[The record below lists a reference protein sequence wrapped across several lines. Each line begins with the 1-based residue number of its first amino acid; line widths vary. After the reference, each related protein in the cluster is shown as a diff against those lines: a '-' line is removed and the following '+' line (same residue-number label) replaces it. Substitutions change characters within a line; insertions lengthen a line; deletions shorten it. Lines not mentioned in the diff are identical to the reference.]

1 LPNFVFQVS
10 RFKKTSNTFTT
21 DNLKKKKKGQTPS
34 RQGKSKKRGN
44 FQAIFQDEIL
54 ESMLKSPDRALNY
67 KQLAKRIG
75 LDDTQEK
82 TRLAQTLNTMKSVG
96 LLREVERGKYR
107 LKHKPKPPLVG
118 KADFTSSGAAYITVA
133 EFDRDIYIPQRKTGQ
148 ALPGDTV
155 KIHVHQNNRGSRVEG
170 EIIEVIERAKETF
183 VGTFTINERNRVGFV
198 IPDSQKMPV
207 DFFIPPG
214 EMLRAKDGDKV
225 IVKMT
230 QWPPRA
236 KNPIANVISVL
247 GRPGEMETEM
257 HSILAEFDFP
267 LHFPKNVE
275 QAAEEIPEKIA
286 KQEIAARR
294 DFRDVTTFT
303 IDPDDAKDFDDALSI
318 QKLKNGNWEIG
329 IHIADVSHYV
339 QPDSVLDNEAVSR
352 ATSVY
357 LVDRVIPMLPE
368 KLSNKVCSLRPNEE
382 KLVFS
387 AVFEMDN
394 NAQVK
399 NEWFGRCVINSD
411 KRFTYDDAQLII
423 EGKENPLKDEVLTMH
438 QLAIQLRKQR
448 FENGAIAFE
457 KEEVKFR
464 LDEKGNPIEL
474 YLKEYRDSNK
484 LIEEFMLL
492 ANRRVAHF
500 IGKPKKGNP
509 KTFVYR
515 IHDNPVQE
523 RLEMLVS
530 IAAQLDYKVE
540 LGPRRILTASLNKL
554 LQDIKGKG
562 EENMLSTMTIRCM
575 AKAEYS
581 TDNIGHF
588 GLGFDDYTH
597 FTSPIRRYP
606 DVMVHR
612 LLQRYLDGGNSAYVK
627 ELDDRCLHSSNKEKQ
642 ATNAERAS
650 TKYMQAKYLIN
661 RIGEEFEGLIS
672 GVTEWGIF
680 VEIKEN
686 KCEGMIRMRD
696 LPDDFYEHDEATM
709 SAVGTTTGNT
719 YRLGDSVMIKVKG
732 VSLEKRQ
739 IDLAISGWSNG

>member
-1 LPNFVFQVS
+1 M
-10 RFKKTSNTFTT
+10 
-21 DNLKKKKKGQTPS
+21 KKKKKGL
-34 RQGKSKKRGN
+34 GKKRGPSVAT
-44 FQAIFQDEIL
+44 FQEPIL
-54 ESMLKSPDRALNY
+54 ETMRKSPDRALNY
-67 KQLAKRIG
+67 KQIAKRLGITD
-75 LDDTQEK
+75 LQE
-82 TRLAQTLNTMKSVG
+82 RNDLGQSLNRMKNDG
-96 LLREVERGKYR
+96 LLREIERGQYR
-107 LKHKPKPPLVG
+107 LKHAPPPKLIG
-118 KADFTSSGAAYITVA
+118 KVDMTSTGAAYVTV
-133 EFDRDIYIPQRKTGQ
+133 EGYERDIYISPRKVRQ
-148 ALPGDTV
+148 ALPGDIV
-155 KIHVHQNNRGSRVEG
+155 KVHAYATDHGKRIEG
-170 EIIEVIERAKETF
+170 EIIEIVERARETF
-183 VGTFTINERNRVGFV
+183 VGTLSINTTSKVAFV
-198 IPDSQKMPV
+198 VPDNQKVPV
-207 DFFIPPG
+207 DFFIPLG

-230 QWPPRA
+230 EWPERA
-236 KNPIANVISVL
+236 KNPIAHVITVL

-267 LHFPKNVE
+267 LYFPENVE
-275 QAAEEIPEKIA
+275 KDAERIPDTISKEEIA
-286 KQEIAARR
+286 KRR
-294 DFRDVTTFT
+294 DFRGITTFT

-329 IHIADVSHYV
+329 VHIADVSHYV
-339 QPDSVLDNEAVSR
+339 QPGSALDDEAVKR

-387 AVFEMDN
+387 AVFEMDEKAN
-394 NAQVK
+394 VI

-411 KRFTYDDAQLII
+411 QRFTYDDAQKLI
-423 EGKENPLKDEVLTMH
+423 EGGEGPLKDEVLTMH
-438 QLAIQLRKQR
+438 GLAQLLRAKR

-464 LDEKGNPIEL
+464 LDEKGNPIEV
-474 YLKEYRDSNK
+474 YLKQYKDSNK

-492 ANRRVAHF
+492 ANKQVATF
-500 IGKPKKGNP
+500 IGKPKQGTA

-523 RLEMLVS
+523 RLETLVT

-540 LGPRRILTASLNKL
+540 LGPRRILTDSLNKL
-554 LQDIKGKG
+554 LADIKGKG
-562 EENMLSTMTIRCM
+562 EENMLSTMAIRCM

-588 GLGFDDYTH
+588 GLGFDYYTH

-612 LLQRYLDGGNSAYVK
+612 LLQRYLEGGKSAFKQDY
-627 ELDDRCLHSSNKEKQ
+627 EDLCIHSSEMEKN

-650 TKYMQAKYLIN
+650 TKYMQAKYLQDH
-661 RIGEEFEGLIS
+661 IGEEFEGLIS

-686 KCEGMIRMRD
+686 KCEGMIRLKD
-696 LPDDFYEHDEATM
+696 LPDDFYDYEEDSM
-709 SAVGTTTGNT
+709 RVVGSTTGNSYT
-719 YRLGDSVMIKVKG
+719 LGDAVIVKVMN

-739 IDLAISGWSNG
+739 IDLKVTGWPE

>member
-1 LPNFVFQVS
+1 M
-10 RFKKTSNTFTT
+10 R
-21 DNLKKKKKGQTPS
+21 
-34 RQGKSKKRGN
+34 
-44 FQAIFQDEIL
+44 
-54 ESMLKSPDRALNY
+54 KSPDRALNY
-67 KQLAKRIG
+67 KQIAKRIG
-75 LDDTQEK
+75 VTDKQE
-82 TRLAQTLNTMKSVG
+82 RSQLAQTLNKMKGEG
-96 LLREVERGKYR
+96 LLREIDRGKYR
-107 LKHKPKPPLVG
+107 LKHMPAPKLVG
-118 KADFTSSGAAYITVA
+118 KVDMTASGAAYVTVA
-133 EFDRDIYIPQRKTGQ
+133 EFERDIYISPRKVRQ

-155 KIHVHQNNRGSRVEG
+155 KVHAYSSHKGSRVEG
-170 EIIEVIERAKETF
+170 EIVEVLERAKETF
-183 VGTFTINERNRVGFV
+183 VGTLSVNTTSKVAFV
-198 IPDSQKMPV
+198 VPDNQKMPV
-207 DFFIPPG
+207 DFFIPLG

-230 QWPPRA
+230 EWPQRA
-236 KNPIANVISVL
+236 KNPIAHVISVL

-267 LHFPKNVE
+267 LSFPRNVE
-275 QAAEEIPEKIA
+275 RVAEDIDEEIPKEEIA
-286 KQEIAARR
+286 KRR
-294 DFRDVTTFT
+294 DFRRITTFT

-329 IHIADVSHYV
+329 VHIADVSHYV
-339 QPDSVLDNEAVSR
+339 RPDTALDDEAIKR

-387 AVFEMDN
+387 AVFEMDQKAN
-394 NAQVK
+394 VL

-411 KRFTYDDAQLII
+411 QRFTYDDAQKII
-423 EGKENPLKDEVLTMH
+423 EGGGGPLKDEVLTMH
-438 QLAIQLRKQR
+438 GLATQLRARR

-464 LDEKGNPIEL
+464 LDDKGNPIEV
-474 YLKEYRDSNK
+474 YLKEYKESNK

-492 ANRRVAHF
+492 ANRKVAAF
-500 IGKPKKGNP
+500 IGRPKKGQP

-523 RLEMLVS
+523 RLEMLVT
-530 IAAQLDYKVE
+530 IAAQLDYVVE

-554 LQDIKGKG
+554 LADIKGKG

-588 GLGFDDYTH
+588 GLGFDYYTH

-612 LLQRYLDGGNSAYVK
+612 LLQHYLDGGNSAYK
-627 ELDDRCLHSSNKEKQ
+627 KDYDDLCLHSSEMEKQ

-650 TKYMQAKYLIN
+650 TKYMQAKYLQDK
-661 RIGEEFEGLIS
+661 IGEEFEGLVS

-686 KCEGMIRMRD
+686 KCEGMIRLKD
-696 LPDDFYEHDEATM
+696 LPDDFYDYDEDTM
-709 SAVGTTTGNT
+709 SVVGNTTGNSYT
-719 YRLGDSVMIKVKG
+719 LGDAVMVKVMD

-739 IDLAISGWSNG
+739 INLLVTGWPES